1 MVFLKEDGSLD
12 IDHINQLPVEKHMDM
27 LGEFTSKQMEEY
39 LSKLPVF
46 DESQCPR
53 AIIVDYGRD
62 DPRSGVDADTLL
74 RELRNKHGIDSEC
87 RTLYRNKKYLIQ

>member
-1 MVFLKEDGSLD
+1 MVFLREDGSLD
-12 IDHINQLPVEKHMDM
+12 IDRIDQLPVEGHMDM

-62 DPRSGVDADTLL
+62 DPRSGVDAEALL
-74 RELRNKHGIDSEC
+74 KELRNK
-87 RTLYRNKKYLIQ
+87 YLKD